1 MNVKYMPGKHDP
13 ADYLS
18 RFMLTHQ
25 IPEQHSTLSD
35 ETMQNIFYD
44 LLPLI
49 VFQNIFQFKH
59 LLMKPDMT
67 RTQTHLKT
75 AYKITIGEVQK

>member
-1 MNVKYMPGKHDP
+1 MPGKHNP
-13 ADYLS
+13 ADCLS
-18 RFMLTHQ
+18 CFMLTHQ
-25 IPEQHSTLSD
+25 IPEQHSTLSH
-35 ETMQNIFYD
+35 ETMQNIFWD

-49 VFQNIFQFKH
+49 VFQNIFQFKN

-75 AYKITIGEVQK
+75 ACKTTIGEVQK

>member
-1 MNVKYMPGKHDP
+1 MPGKHDP

-35 ETMQNIFYD
+35 ETMQNIFCD

-59 LLMKPDMT
+59 LLMKQVMT

-75 AYKITIGEVQK
+75 ACKIAIGKVQK